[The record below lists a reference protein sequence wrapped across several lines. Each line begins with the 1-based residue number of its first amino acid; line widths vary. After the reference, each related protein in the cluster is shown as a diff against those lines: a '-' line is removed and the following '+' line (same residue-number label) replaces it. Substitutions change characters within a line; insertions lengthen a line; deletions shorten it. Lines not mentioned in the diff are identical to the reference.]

1 MLVYQRV
8 AHNTQDQFNMDLLNS
23 SSFTDIWETT
33 CPKPSHS
40 TELQRC
46 NLTNVLG
53 ILEGK
58 LCLKNHLNF
67 ESWLSALQ
75 VLSFQEYHWSYS
87 PENKHWNWKSSH
99 GKSKCFTKPSFLQVQ
114 NTQGKSEGSIQHS
127 WFLPQH
133 MAYRNDA
140 SSRLVTTIP
149 VLIPL
154 QVTNKSQGKSNFCTH
169 RIHVWYIYLHAS
181 EWLIFMVA

>member
-8 AHNTQDQFNMDLLNS
+8 AQNTQDQFNMDLSNS
-23 SSFTDIWETT
+23 PSSTDIWKTT

-58 LCLKNHLNF
+58 VCLKNHLKF

-99 GKSKCFTKPSFLQVQ
+99 GMSKCFTKPSFLCKFKTHKANPRLPYNIPGCYHSTWPIGTMPAVDLLLPYQYWY
-114 NTQGKSEGSIQHS
+114 NCKSQTRVKGSHISVHRGS
-127 WFLPQH
+127 MYGIFTYMHLNGWFL
-133 MAYRNDA
+133 
-140 SSRLVTTIP
+140 
-149 VLIPL
+149 
-154 QVTNKSQGKSNFCTH
+154 
-169 RIHVWYIYLHAS
+169 W
-181 EWLIFMVA
+181 